1 MATRNGLTW
10 NTMVDPK
17 GRQLNLLMVVQMAGS
32 FRMGIVAPILALL
45 IRRHGV
51 SIIEIGV
58 LGVAG
63 MLGWLIFEP
72 LSGVI
77 SDRVNRRV
85 MIAFSIVSTS
95 IIYLLYPFATVFSHF
110 LILAFALSSF
120 SSASSVPTRA
130 LLSEL
135 LPSSS
140 RGHTYGRYMAIVSGS
155 SVIAPFV
162 GGYVSDVIGYAL
174 PFYAAGGVG
183 VIALI
188 AVILMGKPPEADKKK
203 QRLRMSITEVLKGN
217 LVTIY
222 LVRGLYFFN
231 SPFRSNFLPILLNE
245 STSLQATETEIGTYM
260 TIVSF
265 TGAIS
270 QTFLGDLIDRIGSG
284 KIVTVVCGILAFSY
298 LGMLAVNWV
307 PILFVIGA
315 LQGVLQAGADTSMM
329 MHLIGIQ
336 SRVKTGV
343 VMGLY
348 AESENIGGIVAN
360 PALGYVYT
368 GFGPLS
374 SLVLVSGILF
384 LAAGIS
390 ITRLRAAPISS

>member
-1 MATRNGLTW
+1 
-10 NTMVDPK
+10 
-17 GRQLNLLMVVQMAGS
+17 MAGS

-77 SDRVNRRV
+77 SDRVNRRF
-85 MIAFSIVSTS
+85 MIAFAIVSTS
-95 IIYLLYPFATVFSHF
+95 VIYLLYPFATEFSHF

-135 LPSSS
+135 LPSTG

-155 SVIAPFV
+155 SVIAPFI
-162 GGYVSDVIGYAL
+162 GGYVSEAIGYAL
-174 PFYAAGGVG
+174 PFYAAAGVG
-183 VIALI
+183 VISLA
-188 AVILMGKPPEADKKK
+188 AVILMGSLPEAEKKGRPK
-203 QRLRMSITEVLKGN
+203 TRLADVLNGS
-217 LVTIY
+217 LVSIY
-222 LVRGLYFFN
+222 LVRGLYFIN
-231 SPFRSNFLPILLNE
+231 APFRSSFLPILLNE
-245 STSLQATETEIGTYM
+245 STSLHATEIEIGTYM

-265 TGAIS
+265 TAAVS
-270 QTFLGDLIDRIGSG
+270 QAFLGDLIDRVGSG
-284 KIVTVVCGILAFSY
+284 KLIAAVCGLLALSYLGILATS
-298 LGMLAVNWV
+298 WV
-307 PILFVIGA
+307 PVLFAIGA
-315 LQGVLQAGADTSMM
+315 LQGVLQAGADTGMM
-329 MHLIGIQ
+329 MHLMGLQ
-336 SRVKTGV
+336 SVGKTGV

-374 SLVLVSGILF
+374 SLVLVSGILL

-390 ITRLRAAPISS
+390 VVRLRATPTPS

>member
-1 MATRNGLTW
+1 
-10 NTMVDPK
+10 
-17 GRQLNLLMVVQMAGS
+17 
-32 FRMGIVAPILALL
+32 
-45 IRRHGV
+45 
-51 SIIEIGV
+51 
-58 LGVAG
+58 
-63 MLGWLIFEP
+63 
-72 LSGVI
+72 
-77 SDRVNRRV
+77 
-85 MIAFSIVSTS
+85 
-95 IIYLLYPFATVFSHF
+95 
-110 LILAFALSSF
+110 
-120 SSASSVPTRA
+120 
-130 LLSEL
+130 
-135 LPSSS
+135 
-140 RGHTYGRYMAIVSGS
+140 MAIVSGS

-188 AVILMGKPPEADKKK
+188 AVILMGKLPEADKKK

-222 LVRGLYFFN
+222 LVRELYFFN

-298 LGMLAVNWV
+298 LGMIAVNWV

-390 ITRLRAAPISS
+390 ITRLRAAPTSS

>member
-1 MATRNGLTW
+1 
-10 NTMVDPK
+10 
-17 GRQLNLLMVVQMAGS
+17 MVVQMAGS

-51 SIIEIGV
+51 SIIEIGI
-58 LGVAG
+58 LGVVG

-72 LSGVI
+72 LSGII
-77 SDRVNRRV
+77 SDRVNRRI
-85 MIAFSIVSTS
+85 MIAFAIVSTS
-95 IIYLLYPFATVFSHF
+95 IIYLLYPFATEFSHF
-110 LILAFALSSF
+110 LILAFSLSSF

-135 LPSSS
+135 LPSTG

-162 GGYVSDVIGYAL
+162 GGYVSEAISYSL
-174 PFYAAGGVG
+174 PFYVAAGVG
-183 VIALI
+183 IVSLTAI
-188 AVILMGKPPEADKKK
+188 ILMGKLPEAEKKE
-203 QRLRMSITEVLKGN
+203 QRPKTSLTDVLNGN
-217 LVTIY
+217 LVSIY

-231 SPFRSNFLPILLNE
+231 SPFRSSFLPILLNE
-245 STSLQATETEIGTYM
+245 STSLHATEVEIGTYM

-265 TGAIS
+265 TAAIS
-270 QTFLGDLIDRIGSG
+270 QSFLGDLIDRVGSG
-284 KIVTVVCGILAFSY
+284 KIVAGVCGLLAFSY
-298 LGMLAVNWV
+298 LGMLAANWV
-307 PILFVIGA
+307 PLLFVIGA
-315 LQGVLQAGADTSMM
+315 LQGALQAGADTSMM
-329 MHLIGIQ
+329 MHLMGIQ
-336 SRVKTGV
+336 NRGKTGV

-374 SLVLVSGILF
+374 SLVLVSCVLL

-390 ITRLRAAPISS
+390 VMRLRATPTLY

>member
-1 MATRNGLTW
+1 
-10 NTMVDPK
+10 MVDPK

>member
-1 MATRNGLTW
+1 MA
-10 NTMVDPK
+10 DPR
-17 GRQLNLLMVVQMAGS
+17 GRLLNLLMVVQMAGS

-77 SDRVNRRV
+77 SDRVNRRF

-95 IIYLLYPFATVFSHF
+95 IIYLLYPFATEFSHF

-135 LPSSS
+135 LPNTG

-162 GGYVSDVIGYAL
+162 GGYVSDAIGYSL

-183 VIALI
+183 VVSLI
-188 AVILMGKPPEADKKK
+188 AIILMGRLPEAEKKEK
-203 QRLRMSITEVLKGN
+203 PKTSLSDVLNGN
-217 LVTIY
+217 LVSIY

-245 STSLQATETEIGTYM
+245 STSLRATETEIGTYM

-265 TGAIS
+265 TAAVS
-270 QTFLGDLIDRIGSG
+270 QAFLGDLIDRVGSG
-284 KIVTVVCGILAFSY
+284 KIVAAVCGLLALSY
-298 LGMLAVNWV
+298 LGMLAASWIPV
-307 PILFVIGA
+307 LFAIGA

-329 MHLIGIQ
+329 MHLIGLQ
-336 SRVKTGV
+336 SNGKTGV

-348 AESENIGGIVAN
+348 SESEDIGGIVAN

-374 SLVLVSGILF
+374 SLILVSGVLL

-390 ITRLRAAPISS
+390 VTRLRTTQTPS

>member
-1 MATRNGLTW
+1 M
-10 NTMVDPK
+10 
-17 GRQLNLLMVVQMAGS
+17 VQMAGS

-58 LGVAG
+58 LGVVG

-85 MIAFSIVSTS
+85 MIAFAIISTS
-95 IIYLLYPFATVFSHF
+95 IIYLLYPFATEFSHF

-120 SSASSVPTRA
+120 SSASSVPSRA

-135 LPSSS
+135 LPSTG

-155 SVIAPFV
+155 SVIAPFI
-162 GGYVSDVIGYAL
+162 GGYISEAIGYAL
-174 PFYAAGGVG
+174 PFYAAAGVG
-183 VIALI
+183 VISLA
-188 AVILMGKPPEADKKK
+188 AVILMGRLPEVEKKERPKSRFAD
-203 QRLRMSITEVLKGN
+203 VLNGS
-217 LVTIY
+217 LVSIY
-222 LVRGLYFFN
+222 LIRGLYFFN
-231 SPFRSNFLPILLNE
+231 SPFRSSFLPILLNE
-245 STSLQATETEIGTYM
+245 SSSLHATEIEIGTYM

-265 TGAIS
+265 TAAIS
-270 QTFLGDLIDRIGSG
+270 QVFLGDLIDRVGSG
-284 KIVTVVCGILAFSY
+284 KLVVAVCGLLALSY
-298 LGMLAVNWV
+298 LGMLAANWV
-307 PILFVIGA
+307 PVLFAIGA

-329 MHLIGIQ
+329 MHLIGLQ
-336 SRVKTGV
+336 SVGKTGV
-343 VMGLY
+343 VMGFY
-348 AESENIGGIVAN
+348 AEAENIGGIIAN

-374 SLVLVSGILF
+374 SLILVSGVLF

-390 ITRLRAAPISS
+390 TVRLRVARTPS

>member
-1 MATRNGLTW
+1 
-10 NTMVDPK
+10 
-17 GRQLNLLMVVQMAGS
+17 MVVQMAGS

-77 SDRVNRRV
+77 SDRVNRRI
-85 MIAFSIVSTS
+85 MIAFAIVSTS
-95 IIYLLYPFATVFSHF
+95 IIYLLYPFATEFSHF

-135 LPSSS
+135 LPSTS

-162 GGYVSDVIGYAL
+162 GGYVSEAIGYSL
-174 PFYAAGGVG
+174 PFYAAAGVG
-183 VIALI
+183 IVSLT
-188 AVILMGKPPEADKKK
+188 AVILMDRLPEAEKK
-203 QRLRMSITEVLKGN
+203 QRPKTSLADILNGS
-217 LVTIY
+217 LVSIY
-222 LVRGLYFFN
+222 LVRGLYFSN
-231 SPFRSNFLPILLNE
+231 IPFRSSFLPILLNE
-245 STSLQATETEIGTYM
+245 STSLHATEIEIGTYM

-265 TGAIS
+265 TAAIS
-270 QTFLGDLIDRIGSG
+270 QAFLGDLIDRVGSG
-284 KIVTVVCGILAFSY
+284 KIVAAVCGLLALSY
-298 LGMLAVNWV
+298 LGMLAANWV
-307 PILFVIGA
+307 PLLFAIGA

-329 MHLIGIQ
+329 MHLMGLQ
-336 SRVKTGV
+336 SRGKTGV

-374 SLVLVSGILF
+374 SLVLVSGILL

-390 ITRLRAAPISS
+390 VTRLRAAPTPS

>member
-1 MATRNGLTW
+1 LA
-10 NTMVDPK
+10 DPK
-17 GRQLNLLMVVQMAGS
+17 GRFLNLLMVVQMAGS

-77 SDRVNRRV
+77 SDRVNRRI
-85 MIAFSIVSTS
+85 MIAFAIVSTS
-95 IIYLLYPFATVFSHF
+95 AIYLLYPFATEFSHF

-135 LPSSS
+135 LPSTG

-162 GGYVSDVIGYAL
+162 GGYVSEAVGYFL
-174 PFYAAGGVG
+174 PFYAAAGVG
-183 VIALI
+183 VVSLA
-188 AVILMGKPPEADKKK
+188 AVILMGRLPEAEKKERPK
-203 QRLRMSITEVLKGN
+203 TNLADVLNGN
-217 LVTIY
+217 LLSIY
-222 LVRGLYFFN
+222 LIRGLYFF
-231 SPFRSNFLPILLNE
+231 SIPFRSSFLPILLNE
-245 STSLQATETEIGTYM
+245 STSLHATEIEIGTYM

-265 TGAIS
+265 TAAIS
-270 QTFLGDLIDRIGSG
+270 QAFLGDLIDRVGSS
-284 KIVTVVCGILAFSY
+284 KLIATICGILALSY
-298 LGMLAVNWV
+298 LGMLTMNWV
-307 PILFVIGA
+307 PLLFAIGA

-329 MHLIGIQ
+329 MQLMGLQ
-336 SRVKTGV
+336 SKGKTGFEWV
-343 VMGLY
+343 YMRSPRTSATLSRTPPSATSTPDSGP
-348 AESENIGGIVAN
+348 SPPSSSS
-360 PALGYVYT
+360 PA
-368 GFGPLS
+368 FS
-374 SLVLVSGILF
+374 F
-384 LAAGIS
+384 
-390 ITRLRAAPISS
+390 

>member
-1 MATRNGLTW
+1 M
-10 NTMVDPK
+10 
-17 GRQLNLLMVVQMAGS
+17 VQMAGS
-32 FRMGIVAPILALL
+32 FRMGILAPILALL

-85 MIAFSIVSTS
+85 MIAFAIISTS
-95 IIYLLYPFATVFSHF
+95 IIYLLYPFAAEFSHF

-120 SSASSVPTRA
+120 SSASSVPSRA

-135 LPSSS
+135 LPSTG

-155 SVIAPFV
+155 SVIAPFI
-162 GGYVSDVIGYAL
+162 GGYISEAIDYAL
-174 PFYAAGGVG
+174 PFYAAAGVG
-183 VIALI
+183 VISLA
-188 AVILMGKPPEADKKK
+188 AVILMGRLPEVEKKERPKPRFAD
-203 QRLRMSITEVLKGN
+203 VLNGS
-217 LVTIY
+217 LVSIY

-231 SPFRSNFLPILLNE
+231 SPFRSSFLPILLNE
-245 STSLQATETEIGTYM
+245 SSSLHATEIEIGTYM

-265 TGAIS
+265 TAAIS
-270 QTFLGDLIDRIGSG
+270 QVFLGDLIDRVGSG
-284 KIVTVVCGILAFSY
+284 KLVAAVCGLLALSY
-298 LGMLAVNWV
+298 LGMLAANWV
-307 PILFVIGA
+307 PVLFAIGA

-329 MHLIGIQ
+329 MHLIGLH
-336 SRVKTGV
+336 SVGKTGV
-343 VMGLY
+343 VMGFY
-348 AESENIGGIVAN
+348 AEAENIGGIIAN

-374 SLVLVSGILF
+374 SLILVSGILF

-390 ITRLRAAPISS
+390 AVKLRVVRTPS